1 MVIAMVLN
9 GPPST
14 YETFS
19 TVVKQREKEMTFQE
33 FKKSL
38 MNHEE
43 SDKTPTIHSSVEE
56 RRPPPHTQLA
66 VRGTVEQWMMT
77 VSTRTTRTLT
87 TSSSKPA
94 CNHQELKKQVPVLC

>member
-43 SDKTPTIHSSVEE
+43 SEKLRSSCEE
-56 RRPPPHTQLA
+56 EK
-66 VRGTVEQWMMT
+66 VMT
-77 VSTRTTRTLT
+77 ASNDRSGL
-87 TSSSKPA
+87 
-94 CNHQELKKQVPVLC
+94 